1 MGKIESMIKSEIQ
14 RLARREIRST
24 FLPMKREVRAMR
36 LRMSGLIKGFTALN
50 RVAKEQIQRATE
62 QFKLEA
68 SPEEIKIARFSP
80 ARIRALRLKKGLSQK
95 ELGML
100 LGVSLGTIVLWE
112 KGKITPKAE
121 RKGGLIALRKLGKRE
136 IGRVLAEKK
145 AGEPKKEK
153 AKAKP
158 IRKAIRR
165 RKSPKTKKARR

>member
-24 FLPMKREVRAMR
+24 FRPLKREVRSMR
-36 LRMSGLIKGFTALN
+36 LKLSGLMKGFGTLN
-50 RVAKEQIQRATE
+50 RITKEQVQRASA
-62 QFKLEA
+62 QFKLES

-100 LGVSLGTIVLWE
+100 IGVSMGTVVLWE

-121 RKGGLIALRKLGKRE
+121 RKGALIALRKLKKRE
-136 IGRVLAEKK
+136 IKRILAEKK
-145 AGEPKKEK
+145 AGEPGKEK
-153 AKAKP
+153 VKAKP
-158 IRKAIRR
+158 VRKKRFAR
-165 RKSPKTKKARR
+165 TKKARR

>member
-24 FLPMKREVRAMR
+24 FRPLKREVRSMR
-36 LRMSGLIKGFTALN
+36 LKLSGLTRGFGTLN
-50 RVAKEQIQRATE
+50 RITKEQVQRASA
-62 QFKLEA
+62 QFKLES

-100 LGVSLGTIVLWE
+100 IGVSMGTVVLWE

-121 RKGGLIALRKLGKRE
+121 RKGALIALRKLKKRE
-136 IGRVLAEKK
+136 IKRILGEKK
-145 AGEPKKEK
+145 AGEPRKEK
-153 AKAKP
+153 VKAKP
-158 IRKAIRR
+158 VRKKRFA
-165 RKSPKTKKARR
+165 KTRKARR

>member
-1 MGKIESMIKSEIQ
+1 VGKIESMIKSEIQ

-24 FLPMKREVRAMR
+24 FRPLKREVRTMR
-36 LRMSGLIKGFTALN
+36 LKLSGLMKGFGTLN
-50 RVAKEQIQRATE
+50 RITKEQVQRASE

-68 SPEEIKIARFSP
+68 STEEIKISRFSP

-100 LGVSLGTIVLWE
+100 IGVSLGTVVLWE

-121 RKGGLIALRKLGKRE
+121 RKGALIALRKLKKRE
-136 IGRVLAEKK
+136 IKGVLAEKK

-153 AKAKP
+153 VKKAKP
-158 IRKAIRR
+158 TR
-165 RKSPKTKKARR
+165 RKKLTGKKKARR